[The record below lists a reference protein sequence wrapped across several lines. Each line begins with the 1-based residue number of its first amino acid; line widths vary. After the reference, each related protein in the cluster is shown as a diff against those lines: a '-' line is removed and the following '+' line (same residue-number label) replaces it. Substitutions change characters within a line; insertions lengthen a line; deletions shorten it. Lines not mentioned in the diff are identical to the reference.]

1 VFTPLRP
8 YFRRGFLLSKA
19 EQSFFEILRNVALD
33 HIVFAKVKLAD
44 LVAADERHDYWQ
56 ANFNRVCSKHVDFVV
71 CDLLF
76 RPVVAIELDDKSHR
90 LPHRRKRDE
99 EVAKLL
105 EEVRL
110 PLARFSVRSRYN
122 QDDVRRALL
131 AKLQDC

>member
-1 VFTPLRP
+1 VFAPLRP

-33 HIVFAKVKLAD
+33 HIVFAKVRLAD
-44 LVAADERHDYWQ
+44 LVAADERHRSWL
-56 ANFNRVCSKHVDFVV
+56 AHFNRVRSKHIDFVI

-99 EVAKLL
+99 EVDKLF

-110 PLARFSVRSRYN
+110 PLARFSVRSRYD
-122 QDDVRRALL
+122 QDDVRRVLL

>member
-1 VFTPLRP
+1 VLTPLRP

-33 HIVFAKVKLAD
+33 HIVFAKVRLAD
-44 LVAADERHDYWQ
+44 LVEADERHRSWQ
-56 ANFNRVCSKHVDFVV
+56 ANFNRVRSKHIDFVI

-76 RPVVAIELDDKSHR
+76 RPVVAVELDDKSHL
-90 LPHRRKRDE
+90 LPHRRERDE
-99 EVAKLL
+99 VVDRLFAA
-105 EEVRL
+105 VDL

-122 QDDVRRALL
+122 PDEVRRVLL